1 MANKE
6 RWLGF
11 RPLPDDIGQKL
22 KQLLP
27 FFNEEGV
34 LLVYL
39 FGSLGKGL
47 PGNDIDLA
55 ILGGGKPVYQ
65 LREALAE
72 KLGTERIDLIDL
84 GGASPLLRF
93 EIISTGCALFVADEL
108 LHEKFK
114 LDTLHQYRDTAPLR
128 RRQNEY
134 LKERMD
140 HGPRNEKSP
149 QLDY

>member
-1 MANKE
+1 MANQE
-6 RWLGF
+6 RWQRLQ
-11 RPLPDDIGQKL
+11 PLPDDIEQKL
-22 KQLLP
+22 KTLIP
-27 FFNEEGV
+27 FFSEEGV

-55 ILGGGKPVYQ
+55 ILGGSKPVYQ

-84 GGASPLLRF
+84 ESASPLLRF
-93 EIISTGCALFVADEL
+93 EIIRTGRTLYVADEL
-108 LHEKFK
+108 FHEGFE

-128 RRQNEY
+128 RRQSEY
-134 LKERMD
+134 LKERMA
-140 HGPRNEKSP
+140 KWS
-149 QLDY
+149 